1 MKLQKKTLSDLGLTP
16 QSGENIIVNGLTHDS
31 RKVRKGFLFAA
42 LPGLNSHGISFAPSA
57 IQAGACAILT
67 DKRGYSNYLSTSKS
81 IDIVFIVVEKPR
93 ETLARCAA
101 LWFDKQPSN
110 IVAVT
115 GTNGKTSVSSFC
127 QQIWNNLDLSL
138 IHISEPTRPY

>member
-1 MKLQKKTLSDLGLTP
+1 MKLQQKTLSDLGLTP
-16 QSGENIIVNGLTHDS
+16 QAGENLAINGLTHDS
-31 RKVRKGFLFAA
+31 RKVREGFLFAA
-42 LPGLNSHGISFAPSA
+42 LPGLNSHGISFASSA

-67 DKRGYSNYLSTSKS
+67 DKKGYSNYLSTSKS
-81 IDIVFIVVEKPR
+81 VDAVFVVVEKPR

-101 LWFDKQPSN
+101 LWFDQQPSK

-127 QQIWNNLDLSL
+127 QQIWSNLDIKLSL
-138 IHISEPTRPY
+138 IHI